1 MSESNVPI
9 NMTVKELKDILK
21 DLPDDMAV
29 IIPATDAKIDDD
41 YNHIDCF
48 VHVRTAG
55 ILETRWEEKPAL
67 CFNTSEDG
75 MDISSQLKYSGLST
89 VCKKVLF

>member
-1 MSESNVPI
+1 MKT

-21 DLPDDMAV
+21 DLPDDMVV
-29 IIPATDAKIDDD
+29 IIPATNEKIDND

-48 VHVRTAG
+48 MHVRIAG
-55 ILETRWEEKPAL
+55 ILENRWEEKPAL